1 MLHRHSLVCLF
12 LLPCLANVARA
23 EVAFRIQEISDRLTV
38 GYAVQLVD
46 VSEDGRP
53 DIVVVDSD
61 RVVWFENPTWKM
73 QTLLDG
79 LTKRDNVSL
88 APADIDGDGRIDFAL
103 AADWRP
109 SDTRTSGTLQWLTR
123 GPTGDKWTLHDIGT
137 EPTIHRIRFA
147 ALDGDA
153 RPELLVV
160 PLFGRGSTAPH
171 FREAP
176 LRILSYKIPDD
187 PVKGPW
193 TPTVINE
200 ELHVAH
206 NFLPTDMNHDG
217 LPDLVVAS
225 FEGVSLIEQ
234 RPGGQWK
241 RRLLGTG
248 NQRTTPSRGASEIK
262 LGHLADGRDY
272 LATIEPW
279 HGNQVVVYLPP
290 DGGATSSEPWRRQ
303 VLDEQL
309 KWGHAVWCEDLDG
322 DADQELIIGV
332 RDNLDEQNRS
342 GLRIYDPHSSALAAG
357 DAVTDVTWSRQLV
370 DPGGVAIEDLAVGD
384 LNGDSR
390 PDIVAAGR
398 STKNVRIYW
407 NLAPAAAESP

>member
-1 MLHRHSLVCLF
+1 MLRRSLAY
-12 LLPCLANVARA
+12 LLLSPLIAKCAFA
-23 EVAFRIQEISDRLTV
+23 ETAFRIQEISNRLTV

-46 VSEDGRP
+46 LSEDGKP

-61 RVVWFENPTWKM
+61 RVVWFENPTWELH
-73 QTLLDG
+73 TIIEG

-123 GPTGDKWTLHDIGT
+123 GPEGDKWSLHEIGT

-147 ALDGDA
+147 ALDGDS

-160 PLFGRGSTAPH
+160 PLFGRGSTAPN
-171 FREAP
+171 FSEAP
-176 LRILSYKIPDD
+176 LRILSYKIPED
-187 PVKGPW
+187 PVAGPW

-206 NFLPTDMNHDG
+206 NFLPADMNHDG
-217 LPDLVVAS
+217 LLDLLVAS

-234 RPGGQWK
+234 DTAGSWK
-241 RRLLGTG
+241 RKLIGSG
-248 NQRTTPSRGASEIK
+248 NQTSSPSRGASEIK

-279 HGNQVVVYLPP
+279 HGFQVVVYTPP
-290 DGGATSSEPWRRQ
+290 DGGVASDKLWNRQ
-303 VLDEQL
+303 VIDDQL
-309 KWGHAVWCEDLDG
+309 KWGHAVWCADLDG
-322 DADQELIIGV
+322 DADQELITGV
-332 RDNLDEQNRS
+332 RDNLDEQHRS
-342 GLRIYDPHSSALAAG
+342 GLRIYDPRIGAVAAG
-357 DAVTDVTWSRQLV
+357 DATGDVVWSKQVV

-398 STKNVRIYW
+398 ATKNVRIYW
-407 NLAPAAAESP
+407 NLSPAASESP

>member
-1 MLHRHSLVCLF
+1 MLRSF
-12 LLPCLANVARA
+12 FAGLLLAPVLADSA
-23 EVAFRIQEISDRLTV
+23 CAKMAFRIQEISNRLTV
-38 GYAVQLVD
+38 GYAVHLVD
-46 VSEDGRP
+46 VSEDGKP

-61 RVVWFENPTWKM
+61 RVVWFENPTWDVH
-73 QTLLDG
+73 TIIDG

-88 APADIDGDGRIDFAL
+88 APADVDGDGRIDFAL

-123 GPTGDKWTLHDIGT
+123 GPEGNDWKLYNIGT

-147 ALDGDA
+147 ALDGDS

-160 PLFGRGSTAPH
+160 PLFGRGTTAPN
-171 FREAP
+171 FSEAP

-187 PVKGPW
+187 PAKDAW
-193 TPTVINE
+193 TSTVINQ

-206 NFLPTDMNHDG
+206 NFLPTDMNGDG
-217 LPDLVVAS
+217 ILDLLVAS
-225 FEGVSLIEQ
+225 FEGVSLLKQ
-234 RPGGQWK
+234 DLNGNWT

-248 NQRTTPSRGASEIK
+248 NQETMPNRGASEIK
-262 LGHLADGRDY
+262 RGHLAEGRDY

-279 HGNQVVVYLPP
+279 HGFQVVVYTPP
-290 DGGATSSEPWRRQ
+290 GGDTENRDLWNRK
-303 VLDEQL
+303 VLDDRL
-309 KWGHAVWCEDLDG
+309 KWGHAVLCADLDG
-322 DADQELIIGV
+322 DPDQELIIGV
-332 RDNLDEQNRS
+332 RDDLDNVHRS
-342 GLRIYDPHSSALAAG
+342 GLRIYDPHEGSAGAG
-357 DAVTDVTWSRQLV
+357 DATDDVAWSQQLI

-398 STKNVRIYW
+398 ATKNVRVYW
-407 NLAPAAAESP
+407 NLGPAAAESP